1 MLNDFDGLHDWQQ
14 GCLENWLATDG
25 PFLVMACPGAGKTRL
40 ATRVIRIRKGS
51 PGKQFAI
58 VVCPTDPIKDQWA
71 ATAHSADGLNLT
83 TALRA
88 DCGIPPAYDGA
99 CVTYA
104 QLPMLVKTIQT
115 WRRNGAKILFVFDE
129 VHHCSEDATWGM
141 AAIRVGEAC
150 DRLLS
155 LSGTPFRSD
164 GSRIPFINYSEDGF
178 AVPQYCYTYAEAI
191 ADGVCRRV
199 VFNLQDAFVERKWKS
214 DERSVEQL
222 WSKCSDEETAS
233 WLRSGLISDGDIV
246 KNLIQDAWSE
256 LQKMRDGGDLT
267 AAMAIHCMPSSAG
280 DCETKYIERV
290 AKVVLSLTGVR
301 PTVVHNG
308 ISGASELIA
317 MFAASRDQIIISVKM
332 FSEGVDI
339 PRCRVGVYL
348 SNVTTETALRQM
360 VGRHIRSERH
370 KGAFQYAYIAMPDV
384 PVFRD
389 FATKVE
395 LEAQVGLK
403 AAEEKFQQRQ
413 SSGDIDA
420 VERNS
425 VQTLSVTA
433 EGASVVL
440 SGDVFESGDESLG
453 KAEAMSNDFKHI
465 PTADIAR
472 IIRKAS
478 SESFSPCAVA
488 EPPMHVQCKQLRK
501 QCCTLA
507 KKIHFSSTS
516 DFPEVSSVYASVNST
531 HRIPYGVKNAHD
543 WIEENLGVSG
553 LEARKTMLLN
563 LLRNYQ

>member
-1 MLNDFDGLHDWQQ
+1 MLNEFDGLHDWQQ
-14 GCLENWLATDG
+14 GCLQTWLATDG

-71 ATAHSADGLNLT
+71 NTAHYSDGLKMT
-83 TALRA
+83 TKLRA
-88 DCGIPPAYDGA
+88 GTCAPLAFDGA

-104 QLPMLVKTIQT
+104 QLPMLVRSIET
-115 WRRNGAKILFVFDE
+115 WRRNGLKILVVFDE
-129 VHHCSEDATWGM
+129 VHHCSEDATWGI
-141 AAIRVGEAC
+141 AATSVGQSS
-150 DRLLS
+150 DRILS

-164 GSRIPFINYSEDGF
+164 GSRIPFIEYSKDGF
-178 AVPQYCYTYAEAI
+178 AIPQSCYTYAQAI

-199 VFNLQDAFVERKWKS
+199 MFNLRDGFVQRKWKS

-222 WSKCSDEETAS
+222 LTKCSDEETGS
-233 WLRSGLISDGDIV
+233 WLRSGLVCDGDIV

-256 LQKMRDGGDLT
+256 LKKMRDAGDLT
-267 AAMAIHCMPSSAG
+267 AAMAIHCMPSSTSDYEA
-280 DCETKYIERV
+280 KYIEQV
-290 AKVVLSLTGVR
+290 AKVVLSLTGIR

-308 ISGASELIA
+308 IANASELIPI
-317 MFAASRDQIIISVKM
+317 FAASCDQIIIAVKM

-360 VGRHIRSERH
+360 VGRHIRSERN
-370 KGAFQYAYIAMPDV
+370 KGTSQYAYVAMPDV

-395 LEAQVGLK
+395 LEVKVGIK
-403 AAEEKFQQRQ
+403 DAEDRLQKRQ
-413 SSGDIDA
+413 ACSDIDLG
-420 VERNS
+420 ERNS

-440 SGDVFESGDESLG
+440 SGDVFNSGDESLG
-453 KAEAMSNDFKHI
+453 KAEAMSDEFKHI

-478 SESFSPCAVA
+478 SESFSSCAVA
-488 EPPMHVQCKQLRK
+488 EPPMHVQCKHLRAE
-501 QCCTLA
+501 CCKLA
-507 KKIHFSSTS
+507 KKIHFSSPS
-516 DFPEVSSVYASVNST
+516 DFPEVSSVFASVNIT
-531 HRIPYGVKNAHD
+531 QRIPYGVKNAHD

-553 LEARKTMLLN
+553 LQARKTMLLN